1 MQVKVK
7 SIILG
12 TLIATT
18 LTCATNLPQASAETS
33 YDDKKRAYDLGI
45 AGAAQLDANNNQK
58 AAELLWQAT
67 KIDPTNF
74 ASHYNLGIAFSKLK
88 RWPDAWQAYSKAL
101 RVRPSDGDTW
111 LAVAE
116 AYYECGDKQRAIN
129 MVKDVQQRFKTNRT
143 VMDRASELI
152 VYFAQDDKGSVAQV
166 QNGKSMPTAS
176 AADFNRLIAAAR
188 AQCTQSPKNLAAR
201 QRLINLLLQSKSYK
215 EAIPEL
221 EAAMTLDP
229 KDSHY
234 LQQLMRCQSE
244 LGDLEAVQQTRK
256 RFVAQFPQDE
266 DTQSIKDEI
275 KYYAQDFK
283 SIRAAE
289 SKGQA
294 TSDYN
299 SAYSVFAAVDMPLK
313 VYVPDI
319 WRSKLI
325 WSATGKTQSGGQ
337 KYADLVEKAF
347 REWAAASNNR
357 LSFNFVATNPLAN
370 IECEWTTDQSK
381 LTHSFAAGETHS
393 TTNAEGKRKAI
404 VYILLD
410 KDPKD
415 FDEREFYH
423 TTLHE
428 LGHALGLSHSS
439 NPADIMYFSS
449 SSSNKQ
455 SAGLSQNDRDRI
467 QKLYTGR

>member
-1 MQVKVK
+1 MLVKLK
-7 SIILG
+7 SMILG
-12 TLIATT
+12 ALVASAFA
-18 LTCATNLPQASAETS
+18 CAGAGPQAAAQVS
-33 YDDKKRAYDLGI
+33 YEDKKRAYDLGV

-58 AAELLWQAT
+58 AAELLWQAS
-67 KIDPTNF
+67 KIDPSSF
-74 ASHYNLGIAFSKLK
+74 ASQYNLGIAFGKLK

-101 RVRPSDGDTW
+101 RLKPADGDAW

-129 MVKDVQQRFKTNRT
+129 MVKDVQQRFRTNRA
-143 VMDRASELI
+143 VLDRAAELA
-152 VYFAQDDKGSVAQV
+152 VYFAQDDKGSVV
-166 QNGKSMPTAS
+166 QSGKTAPTAS
-176 AADFNRLIAAAR
+176 AADFERLIASAK
-188 AQCTQSPKNLAAR
+188 AQCAQNPKSLAAH
-201 QRLINLLLQSKSYK
+201 QKLINLLLQSKSYK

-221 EAAMTLDP
+221 EAAMILDP
-229 KDSHY
+229 KDTHY
-234 LQQLMRCQSE
+234 LQQMMRCQSE
-244 LGDLEAVQQTRK
+244 LGDLEAVQQSRK
-256 RFVAQFPQDE
+256 RFIALYPQDP
-266 DTQSIKDEI
+266 DTQSIKDQI

-283 SIRAAE
+283 NIRTAE
-289 SKGQA
+289 SRGQA
-294 TSDYN
+294 TSEYN
-299 SAYSVFAAVDMPLK
+299 SAYSVFAATDMPLK

-325 WSATGKTQSGGQ
+325 WSSTGKTQTGGQ

-357 LSFNFVATNPLAN
+357 LSFNFVATNPQAN